1 MERRASRALFSF
13 IQDSGRVM
21 TAPAERVLSEL
32 WAKSAKDSD
41 PGESLVG
48 HTATVLS
55 RLKVLFTA
63 LPGIADRFGDDRL
76 WHRAALACLL
86 HDFGKA
92 AAGFQAQ
99 LRSRDKPWKQRHEVL
114 SLAFLPWLLANGGD
128 DLPWI
133 AAGIVCHHRDLPEIL
148 ASYSKLAD
156 AETGPAAQLVDD
168 LPDDS
173 IAALAAFFEERFVR
187 PLRQIGLPLRE
198 FDAAI
203 PANPIS
209 DLRENGE
216 ARIYGALREARRLCR
231 DLAQIPSSDARN
243 IAALALRGLI
253 LMADHTASAHVRPQP
268 TPFSSVEGVIDKL
281 GLTPANL
288 FGHQREAADRAGG
301 ALLTAP
307 TGSGKTEAAILWA
320 ARQYQSAGPI
330 GRLYY
335 VLPYQ
340 ASLNAM
346 KGRLESH
353 FPDAVSLQHS
363 RALQAL
369 YRMLLEGGS
378 GYSPDQA
385 AAAAYRQR
393 SLARLHYHP
402 IRVLTPY
409 QLLRAAFRLKGY
421 EALLTDTFNGLFV
434 FDEIHAYEPD
444 RLGMILGMSEYLHAN
459 FGARFLVMSA
469 TFPAIMRQGLES
481 LLDDA
486 APIAADDCLYK
497 QFQRHRVRLLAGA
510 LHDPANIASI
520 VEAARLGRS
529 VLAVCNTVDGARD
542 LHRQVANHLGP
553 VELLHGRFNA
563 RDRFRKEKRLLDLM
577 GTHRRDRNSSPIV
590 MVATQ
595 VVEVSLD
602 LDFDTLFSEPAPLES
617 LLQRFG
623 RVNRARKHSL
633 SDVHVATAPLDGHGI
648 YQPEYVA
655 GALRVLSDIEDRPL
669 DESRVGDWLDSIY
682 RGDLADKWRSRVE
695 TRRQEFIQTCL
706 KDLRAFESKPEFAK
720 AFDDLFDGTE
730 VLPAALADEY
740 RRFEEPLAAS
750 ELLVPMSSKQLGR
763 ARAQGRIISQP
774 RKYPIV
780 VNLPYNPDTGL
791 QLKP

>member
-1 MERRASRALFSF
+1 M
-13 IQDSGRVM
+13 I
-21 TAPAERVLSEL
+21 APPEKVLSEL
-32 WAKSAKDSD
+32 WAKSAQGSD
-41 PGESLVG
+41 RGEGLVA

-55 RLKVLFTA
+55 RLEVLFTA
-63 LPGIADRFGDDRL
+63 LPGIADRIGNDRL

-99 LRSRDKPWKQRHEVL
+99 LRSRDKPWKRRHEVL
-114 SLAFLPWLLANGGD
+114 SLAFLSWLLADGGE

-148 ASYSKLAD
+148 AGYSKLPDAD
-156 AETGPAAQLVDD
+156 TGPAAQLVDD
-168 LPDDS
+168 LPGDS

-198 FDAAI
+198 FAAAI
-203 PANPIS
+203 PADPVS
-209 DLRENGE
+209 DLRRNAED
-216 ARIYGALREARRLCR
+216 RIYGALREARRLCR
-231 DLAQIPSSDARN
+231 GLEQIPSSDPRN
-243 IAALALRGLI
+243 IAAIALRGLV
-253 LMADHTASAHVRPQP
+253 LMADHTASAHVRPRP
-268 TPFSSVEGVIDKL
+268 SPIPSVDEVVRKL
-281 GLTPANL
+281 KLTPAELYN
-288 FGHQREAADRAGG
+288 HQLQAADHVGG
-301 ALLTAP
+301 GLMAAP

-320 ARQYQSAGPI
+320 ARQYQSGGPV

-346 KGRLESH
+346 KARLESS

-369 YRMLLEGGS
+369 YRMLLEGG
-378 GYSPDQA
+378 YSPNQA

-459 FGARFLVMSA
+459 FGARFLIMSA
-469 TFPAIMRQGLES
+469 TFPAIVRERLKPLM
-481 LLDDA
+481 DDA
-486 APIAADDCLYK
+486 APIVADGGLYK

-510 LHDPANIASI
+510 LDEPANVALI
-520 VEAARLGRS
+520 VDAARSGRS

-542 LHRQVANHLGP
+542 LHRQLASHLGP
-553 VELLHGRFNA
+553 VDLLHGRFNA
-563 RDRFRKEKRLLDLM
+563 RDRFRKEKRLLDVM
-577 GTHRRDRNSSPIV
+577 GTQRRDHNDSAVV

-623 RVNRARKHSL
+623 RINRGRKHAL
-633 SDVHVATAPLDGHGI
+633 CDVHVAAAPLDGHGI
-648 YQPEYVA
+648 YQPEYIT
-655 GALRVLSDIEDRPL
+655 GALRVLRDIEGQPL

-682 RGDLADKWRSRVE
+682 QGDVAEDWRLRVE
-695 TRRQEFIQTCL
+695 SRLREFTRTCL
-706 KDLRAFESKPEFAK
+706 NDLRAFESKAEFTE
-720 AFDDLFDGTE
+720 AFDELFDGGE

-740 RRFEEPLAAS
+740 RTMHFEEPLAAS
-750 ELLVPMSSKQLGR
+750 ELLVPISSRQLGR
-763 ARAQGRIISQP
+763 LRSQGRIISRP
-774 RKYPIV
+774 REYPII
-780 VNLPYNPDTGL
+780 VNCPYHPDTGL
-791 QLKP
+791 HLQP

>member
-1 MERRASRALFSF
+1 MFSF
-13 IQDSGRVM
+13 FQGGERIM
-21 TAPAERVLSEL
+21 TTPADKVLAEL
-32 WAKSAKDSD
+32 WAKSAKDSER
-41 PGESLVG
+41 GETLVG
-48 HTATVLS
+48 HTAMVLS
-55 RLKVLFTA
+55 RLEVLFTA
-63 LPGIADRFGDDRL
+63 LPGIADRLGDGRL

-114 SLAFLPWLLANGGD
+114 SLAFLSWLLPNGGD

-133 AAGIVCHHRDLPEIL
+133 AAGIACHHRDLPEIL
-148 ASYSKLAD
+148 ASYSKLPD

-168 LPDDS
+168 LTGDS
-173 IAALAAFFEERFVR
+173 VAALAAFFEARFVQ

-198 FDAAI
+198 FAAAI
-203 PANPIS
+203 PADPVS
-209 DLRENGE
+209 DLRQNAED
-216 ARIYGALREARRLCR
+216 RIYDALREARRLRR
-231 DLAQIPSSDARN
+231 DLEQIPSGDARN
-243 IAALALRGLI
+243 IAAIALRGLV

-268 TPFSSVEGVIDKL
+268 VSFNSVDGVIEKL
-281 GLTPANL
+281 GLIRANL
-288 FGHQREAADRAGG
+288 FGHQRKAADRVGG

-320 ARQYQSAGPI
+320 ARQYQSGGLV

-346 KGRLESH
+346 KARLESS

-369 YRMLLEGGS
+369 YRMLLES
-378 GYSPDQA
+378 SYSPDQA

-469 TFPAIMRQGLES
+469 TFPAIVRERLKS

-486 APIAADDCLYK
+486 APIAADVGLYK
-497 QFQRHRVRLLAGA
+497 QFQRHRCRLLAGA
-510 LHDPANIASI
+510 LDEPANVAAII
-520 VEAARLGRS
+520 DAARSGSS

-542 LHRQVANHLGP
+542 LHRRLTDQLGP

-563 RDRFRKEKRLLDLM
+563 RDRFRKEKRLFDMM
-577 GTHRRDRNSSPIV
+577 GTHRRDRDGPPIV

-623 RVNRARKHSL
+623 RINRARKHSL
-633 SDVHVATAPLDGHGI
+633 SDVHIATAPLDGHGI
-648 YQPEYVA
+648 YQPEYIA
-655 GALRVLSDIEDRPL
+655 GALRVLSEIEDEPL
-669 DESRVGDWLDSIY
+669 DEGRVGDWLDSIY
-682 RGDLADKWRSRVE
+682 QGDLAENWRSRVE
-695 TRRQEFIQTCL
+695 SRRQEFIQACL

-730 VLPAALADEY
+730 VLPAAFADEY
-740 RRFEEPLAAS
+740 RHFEEPLAAS
-750 ELLVPMSSKQLGR
+750 ELLVPISSKQLGR
-763 ARAQGRIISQP
+763 ARAQGRILSQP
-774 RKYPIV
+774 RDYPIV
-780 VNLPYNPDTGL
+780 VNLPYHPDTGL